1 MNQSTSSLS
10 SSASSGMEST
20 ILEKEESNIQVV
32 CRIRPLSEFEIKSG
46 FKFVTKFPSES
57 EDAICIGVS
66 ILYHHYYFPTL
77 GTKLDL
83 REIKRFFKSR
93 ERGLKIS

>member
-10 SSASSGMEST
+10 SSVSSGMEST

-66 ILYHHYYFPTL
+66 YIILIHLSFPISW
-77 GTKLDL
+77 G
-83 REIKRFFKSR
+83 EIRP
-93 ERGLKIS
+93 EG